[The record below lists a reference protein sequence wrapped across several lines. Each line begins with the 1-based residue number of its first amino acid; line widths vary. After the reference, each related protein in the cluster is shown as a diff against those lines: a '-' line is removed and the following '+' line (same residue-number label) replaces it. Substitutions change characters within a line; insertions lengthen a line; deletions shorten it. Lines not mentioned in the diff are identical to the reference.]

1 MAATNDP
8 EHLPAGWTLHLKVQ
22 KTGRKIR
29 YYKNLVTGK
38 RFFYKD
44 DLLQY
49 VGMESTQGNKPQ
61 PTNSPSKRRSEY
73 SGTKHMPKENEC
85 SEWLPDG
92 WVMELKTRKS
102 GSSIGRPYKVFIDP
116 LTGCKFLSKAGVLR
130 HLESVK
136 QQKHA
141 SKLEKTSTGT
151 RSSSKAAVRSTVN
164 DLPPGWIK
172 ETRTRKTACGIKN
185 DPYYTD
191 PVSGIIF
198 RSKKDVLRYLET
210 GEISR
215 YAFKL
220 AKSGIDDKTL
230 TSTAAKG
237 QKLKQTVTSRQPSE
251 GKASLNECSS
261 ALPEAEAFKK
271 RRSKRLSTEIDLNG
285 APTAEVFPEKMVIQK
300 GTGTKEIT
308 SLGCSSLPKST
319 GSKRYQGKKILADSL
334 PVPTT
339 TNCLQGQNLLER
351 GMECSSR
358 KSLNN
363 SSISKNKK
371 KLNLPRR
378 SSKRLAGHEPELV
391 VNWDST
397 TCSPKIATTK
407 SRKSEAIPAGGLTS
421 DGLSDKASEQLKV
434 GIVKEHT
441 NCMSFEQN
449 LQSHGEASK
458 NLVIPGE
465 QPQKFDSAKT
475 DDVDVPRDKI
485 LQENEIGKSRNK
497 KTRINSIKS
506 KNKQELNL
514 PRRSS
519 KRLSGLEPELVSNL
533 MFNDQS
539 CGNVTRNSSRC
550 EATTGLT
557 DGVSQQLGDL
567 HETTGVE
574 HHDSTGIK
582 CQSHGESSNKNQRD
596 LEAQAVFAGVAHH
609 DSTGIKCQ
617 SHGESSNKNQRDL
630 EAQIVFAG
638 VAHHDYTGIKCL
650 SHGESSNKNQRDL
663 EAQTVF
669 AGVAHHDYTGI
680 KCLSHG
686 ESSNKNQRDLEAQT
700 VFEGEPQKLENEN
713 MDTGKPED
721 QPQNLE
727 TEKMNN
733 ENAESQFFPFGNS
746 WPDPCLEFAYK
757 TLTGAIPVEDNL
769 TFQDY
774 IQNQHVQIDGASGL
788 SDLSMPSYFESDIL
802 FQFDAQEKPPASQ
815 QQFSVNQSLL
825 PSGSASSPRCSSIA
839 SQQPCLEGNKGFHG
853 KVKS

>member
-1 MAATNDP
+1 MAAMNDP

-38 RFFYKD
+38 RFFDKD
-44 DLLQY
+44 DLLQF

-61 PTNSPSKRRSEY
+61 PTNSPSKRRPEY
-73 SGTKHMPKENEC
+73 SGTKHIPKEDEC

-92 WVMELKTRKS
+92 WVMELRTRKS

-116 LTGCKFLSKAGVLR
+116 LTGCKFLSKPGVLR
-130 HLESVK
+130 YLESVK
-136 QQKHA
+136 QKKRA
-141 SKLEKTSTGT
+141 SKQEKTSTGT
-151 RSSSKAAVRSTVN
+151 CSSSKAAVRSTVN

-172 ETRTRKTACGIKN
+172 ETRTRKTARGIKN

-191 PVSGIIF
+191 PVNGIIF
-198 RSKKDVLRYLET
+198 RSKKDVLRYLES

-220 AKSGIDDKTL
+220 AKNGIDDNTL
-230 TSTAAKG
+230 TSTAGKR
-237 QKLKQTVTSRQPSE
+237 QNLKQTVTSRQPFE

-271 RRSKRLSTEIDLNG
+271 RRSKRLSAEIDLNG
-285 APTAEVFPEKMVIQK
+285 SLTAEVFPEKMMIQK

-319 GSKRYQGKKILADSL
+319 GSKRYQGEKILADSL
-334 PVPTT
+334 PVPTP
-339 TNCLQGQNLLER
+339 TNCLQGQDLHER

-363 SSISKNKK
+363 SSITKNKK

-397 TCSPKIATTK
+397 KCSPKIATTKSRKSEAITAGGLTSNGLSDKASEQLKVEPVKEHTNWDSTKCSPKIATTK

-421 DGLSDKASEQLKV
+421 NGLSDKAFEQQKV
-434 GIVKEHT
+434 GPVKELT

-449 LQSHGEASK
+449 LQSHEEACK

-465 QPQKFDSAKT
+465 QLQKFDSAKT
-475 DDVDVPRDKI
+475 DDGKSEPCPFLPIGNSNLDLCLEFAFKSLTGEIPVDAVSAPAVDVPQDKI
-485 LQENEIGKSRNK
+485 LQENEIGKSRNR

-519 KRLSGLEPELVSNL
+519 KRLSGFEPELVSNV
-533 MFNDQS
+533 MFNEQS

-550 EATTGLT
+550 EATTGLA

-567 HETTGVE
+567 HETTGVA
-574 HHDSTGIK
+574 HDDSTGIK
-582 CQSHGESSNKNQRD
+582 CQSHGESSNKNKRD
-596 LEAQAVFAGVAHH
+596 LEV
-609 DSTGIKCQ
+609 
-617 SHGESSNKNQRDL
+617 
-630 EAQIVFAG
+630 
-638 VAHHDYTGIKCL
+638 
-650 SHGESSNKNQRDL
+650 
-663 EAQTVF
+663 
-669 AGVAHHDYTGI
+669 
-680 KCLSHG
+680 
-686 ESSNKNQRDLEAQT
+686 QT
-700 VFEGEPQKLENEN
+700 VFEGEPQKLENEK

-757 TLTGAIPVEDNL
+757 TLTGAIPVEDDL

-774 IQNQHVQIDGASGL
+774 IQNQHVHIDGASGL
-788 SDLSMPSYFESDIL
+788 SDLGMPSYFESDIL